1 MKVTIEEKKTEA
13 LERMKMLNLYPNVI
27 QEFEK
32 ENILNMS
39 ENGGFLYW
47 LDDQQ
52 KEYVSEFETE
62 HNALVYHVIHNY
74 TEFGELLTFLYVSD
88 SKDEWDFDRAD
99 LKDGYA
105 CAYVK
110 NLDEEA
116 FSEFG
121 SIAFKQ
127 QFGGLVRT
135 A

>member
-1 MKVTIEEKKTEA
+1 MKVTIEEKKKEA
-13 LERMKMLNLYPNVI
+13 LERMKMLNLYPNI
-27 QEFEK
+27 IREFEK

-39 ENGGFLYW
+39 ESIGYLYW
-47 LDDQQ
+47 LTDEQQ
-52 KEYVSEFETE
+52 QYVSEFESE
-62 HNALVYHVIHNY
+62 HDSLVYHVIHSF

-88 SKDEWDFDRAD
+88 DKEEWGFDRAD